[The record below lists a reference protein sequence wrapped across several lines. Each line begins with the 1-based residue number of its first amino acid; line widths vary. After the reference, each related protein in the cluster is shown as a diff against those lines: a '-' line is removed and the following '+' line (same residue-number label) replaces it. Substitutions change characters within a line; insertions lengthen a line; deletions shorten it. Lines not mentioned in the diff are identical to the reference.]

1 VLPIGDRSQ
10 AAPLEEAT
18 YRKVTR
24 RIVPFLMLGYLVAY
38 LDRVN
43 VGFAKLQMLTDLK
56 FSETVYGF
64 GAGMFFIGYF
74 LFEVPSNLILHRVG
88 ARVWIARIMLTW
100 GIVSASFLFL
110 PKTGTVPVLGAIATW
125 IEGTPDRGVDLL
137 FYVLRFLL
145 GLAEAGFYPG
155 IILYLTRWYPTHRRA
170 RVVSLFMIAIPISGI
185 VGSPISGWIMAT
197 FHGAH
202 GMSGWQWLFLLEA
215 VPSIVMGAVIF
226 LCLDDGIRSAKW
238 LNEDE
243 KTLLERRLDQNRVG
257 ETEHASVAAVL
268 SDGRIWLM
276 CLIYFTCAM
285 GQYGLTLW
293 MPTLVKAAGIQGV
306 LKIGMF
312 SAIPYVATGVAML
325 VTGRTA
331 DRTRAR
337 RGHLAGA
344 LLAGGIGLVVAPLAG
359 THTALA
365 VASLSLAAAGTITAA
380 PLFWSLPTAFLQGRA
395 AAAGIAVINSVAN
408 IGGFLSPYL
417 VGWLADRTHSSSA
430 GMYMTAGIVFFGMLI
445 TLMVPGRLVNR

>member
-1 VLPIGDRSQ
+1 VPPSADSPQ
-10 AAPLEEAT
+10 TSPLEEAT
-18 YRKVTR
+18 YRKVTWR
-24 RIVPFLMLGYLVAY
+24 LVPFLMFCYLVAY

-43 VGFAKLQMLTDLK
+43 VGFAKLQMLGDLK

-74 LFEVPSNLILHRVG
+74 FFEVPSNLILHRVG

-100 GIVSASFLFL
+100 GIISASFLFL

-125 IEGTPDRGVDLL
+125 MAGTPDRGADLL

-185 VGSPISGWIMAT
+185 VGSPLSGWIMAT
-197 FHGAH
+197 FHGAV
-202 GMSGWQWLFLLEA
+202 GMSGWQWLFVIEA
-215 VPSIVMGAVIF
+215 IPSVVMSAVVF
-226 LCLDDGIRSAKW
+226 LFLDDGIRSAKW
-238 LNEDE
+238 LSEGE
-243 KTLLERRLDQNRVG
+243 KAMLERSLDQDRVA
-257 ETEHASVAAVL
+257 EPEHASVAAVL
-268 SDGRIWLM
+268 SDGRIWQM

-293 MPTLVKAAGIQGV
+293 MPTLVKAVGIQGV

-312 SAIPYVATGVAML
+312 SAIPYVATAVAML
-325 VTGRTA
+325 ILGRTA

-344 LLAGGIGLVVAPLAG
+344 LLAGAIGLLMAPLAG

-365 VASLSLAAAGTITAA
+365 MASLSLAAAGTITAA

-395 AAAGIAVINSVAN
+395 AAAGIATINSVAN
-408 IGGFLSPYL
+408 LGGFLSPYL
-417 VGWLADRTHSSSA
+417 VGWLADRTHTSSA
-430 GMYMTAGIVFFGMLI
+430 GMYMTAGIVLVGMVV
-445 TLMVPGRLVNR
+445 TLTVPARLVNR